1 MATEANLPIP
11 PSAPGAATA
20 PGGQVFID
28 ENTLNLM
35 ANRITQLESQLAA
48 YANVAANIRTTQLKL
63 PKPPETNGR
72 QPSPINWTY
81 KMEMYLLA
89 QRINLEDAACVTFAA
104 AYLRDSA
111 LNWWLQVSRD
121 AAEGR
126 APALDTWAKF
136 KAAFVARFTPISPEV
151 SAREE
156 LDRLCQTGPVSAY
169 ATAFTSLMLEL
180 PHMDE
185 ADRVHRF
192 IRGLKPAV
200 RMEIRLRQPKTLAD
214 AIELALQ
221 ADSLL
226 WAAEGRNRPRFMSK
240 PVFKLTNQREG
251 PAPMELGSM
260 QPTDNDSGSTELN
273 KLEQSIPPTR
283 SDVVCYYCHQRG
295 HFKRDCRKLKA
306 AQSRRSQVQS
316 STTVRQNR
324 PPPRSN

>member
-1 MATEANLPIP
+1 MATETT
-11 PSAPGAATA
+11 PSVSGAATA
-20 PGGQVFID
+20 PGAQLLID
-28 ENTLNLM
+28 EASLRHLVD
-35 ANRITQLESQLAA
+35 RVTQLEGQLAA
-48 YANVAANIRTTQLKL
+48 YASVCTTPLKL

-72 QPSPINWTY
+72 SPTPISWAY
-81 KMEMYLLA
+81 KMETYLLA
-89 QRINLEDAACVTFAA
+89 QRANLADAACVTFAA

-121 AAEGR
+121 AVEGR

-156 LDRLCQTGPVSAY
+156 LDRLTQTGPVSAY
-169 ATAFTSLMLEL
+169 ATTFTSLMLEL

-200 RMEIRLRQPKTLAD
+200 RMEIKLRQPKTLAD

-226 WAAEGRNRPRFMSK
+226 WTAGGRGRAQFVPKPAFRP
-240 PVFKLTNQREG
+240 VNQREG

-260 QPTDNDSGSTELN
+260 QPADNGGGSTELN
-273 KLEQSIPPTR
+273 KLEQSNPSSR
-283 SDVVCYYCHQRG
+283 ADVECYYCHQKG

-306 AQSRRSQVQS
+306 AQSRRSQVQPN
-316 STTVRQNR
+316 TTQHR